1 MPLLVSFLYPITLFL
16 ILRYLNMDLNDMVAM
31 KLLPLLMSVYVTVMI
46 VLSHFR
52 KKSLIL
58 TYAARFSKKKLS
70 PAECEYIKNST
81 LFWIGVSLTNV
92 CLHLF
97 FFMQSNEY
105 YWITYSSF
113 GWYGVFALGGVLQ
126 YLHRKFVFLKRV
138 PHD

>member
-16 ILRYLNMDLNDMVAM
+16 VLKYLNMDLDDMAVM
-31 KLLPLLMSVYVTVMI
+31 KLLPLLISIYVTIMI

-52 KKSLIL
+52 RTSLIL
-58 TYAARFSKKKLS
+58 KYATKFSKKNLS
-70 PAECEYIKNST
+70 PPECEYIKNST

-97 FFMQSNEY
+97 FFYQANEY
-105 YWITYSSF
+105 YWIAYSSF
-113 GWYGVFALGGVLQ
+113 GWYGVFCLGGILQ

-138 PHD
+138 QND